1 MRPSTS
7 SCLRALL
14 AVLAA
19 ATLAS
24 ATAAT
29 ATETILYNFS
39 PALHGQ
45 QPSGGLISDAAGNL
59 YGATAWGG
67 AYGLGVVFRLTLN
80 SHGIWIETVLYNFEG
95 GSSAIYSPRGSL
107 TLDAAGNL
115 YGAAIGGGH
124 GAGGVF
130 RLTPNSTGPW
140 TETVLHSFTTESDTP
155 NGGLVFD
162 QAGNLYGTT
171 TETGKTVF
179 KLSPGSNGRWTESVI
194 YQFASPSVLNGNL
207 IVDQSGNLYGTASQ
221 IGSNAGVVFELS
233 PSSGS
238 WTEAVLYAF
247 TAGADGTYPSGGVI
261 FDGAGNL
268 YGVTEDGG
276 SGSGVVFKLTPAS
289 KSSWTETVLY
299 SFQGGSDGGTPEGI
313 LAFDQNGNLY
323 GTTYSGGTADFG
335 TAYELVSSI
344 TGWTKTTLWNY
355 TGGSDGG
362 NPAFGVTL
370 GASGQAYAA
379 SLVGSPNPPLNAN
392 SSVIEL
398 IPANGQWSETT
409 LTRFSPTDGAGPETN
424 LTAGTAGNFYGTT
437 IVGGAYGCGTVFE
450 LTKSSGGIWTETVL
464 SSFKNGLGN
473 RGGSPSALILDAEG
487 NLYGE
492 TAYGGASG
500 LGAVFEL
507 SPSAP
512 GKWTEKDLYT
522 FTGGADG
529 DHPLGGL
536 VLDAQGNLYG
546 ATEYGGSGSG
556 CGGEK
561 CGIVFKLTPSSGTW
575 SQTVIYNFTGGAT
588 DGANPGAGLVFDQ
601 NGNLYGSTQFGGN
614 VSACTKGCGAVF
626 QLSPFAGVWTE
637 HLLYMFTNAHPDGRQ
652 PAANLIFDPQGNLYG
667 TTAGGGTTHVTCCGI
682 VFKLSPNS
690 GAPWSETVLLSFPS
704 NESEGAYPDGALVL
718 DGSGNLYG
726 TTSAGG
732 QYASGT
738 VYELSPGSGGVWS
751 ETILHSF
758 GPTGLGEPDGAE
770 PSTGLVLDSS
780 GNLYGTTP
788 SGGQAIAGTVFEITP

>member
-1 MRPSTS
+1 MRPFAS
-7 SCLRALL
+7 SCLRAFL
-14 AVLAA
+14 AILAA
-19 ATLAS
+19 LTLAS
-24 ATAAT
+24 ATAFAA

-39 PALHGQ
+39 PALHGL

-67 AYGLGVVFRLTLN
+67 AYGLGVVFKLTLN
-80 SHGIWIETVLYNFEG
+80 SRGIWIETVLYNFEG

-115 YGAAIGGGH
+115 YGAAIAGGH
-124 GAGGVF
+124 GFGGVF
-130 RLTPNSTGPW
+130 RLAPNSTGPW

-194 YQFASPSVLNGNL
+194 YQFASPVILNGNL
-207 IVDQSGNLYGTASQ
+207 IVDKAGNLYGT
-221 IGSNAGVVFELS
+221 GSVGVFELTPS
-233 PSSGS
+233 SSGS
-238 WTEAVLYAF
+238 WTETLLYAF
-247 TAGADGTYPSGGVI
+247 SASPSGGLV
-261 FDGAGNL
+261 FDPVGNL
-268 YGVTEDGG
+268 YGVTEGGG
-276 SGSGVVFKLTPAS
+276 SSGLGVVFKLTPGS
-289 KSSWTETVLY
+289 NGSWTETVLY
-299 SFQGGSDGGTPEGI
+299 NFQGGSDGEFPEGI

-335 TAYELVSSI
+335 TVYELVSSI

-370 GASGQAYAA
+370 GASGQVYAA

-398 IPANGQWSETT
+398 IPANGLWGETT

-437 IVGGAYGCGTVFE
+437 IGGGAYGYGTIFE

-464 SSFKNGLGN
+464 YSFKSGLGN
-473 RGGSPSALILDAEG
+473 RGASPSALILDAEG

-492 TAYGGASG
+492 TAYGGAPG
-500 LGAVFEL
+500 FGTVFEL

-522 FTGGADG
+522 FTGGTAG

-536 VLDAQGNLYG
+536 VFDAQGNLYG

-556 CGGEK
+556 CGVAK
-561 CGIVFKLTPSSGTW
+561 CGIVFKLAPSSGTW

-601 NGNLYGSTQFGGN
+601 NGNLYGTTQFGGN
-614 VSACTKGCGAVF
+614 ASACTKGCGVVF
-626 QLSPFAGVWTE
+626 QLSPSAGVWTE

-667 TTAGGGTTHVTCCGI
+667 TTEGGGTAHATCCGI

-690 GAPWSETVLLSFPS
+690 GGPWSETVLLSFPS
-704 NESEGAYPDGALVL
+704 DKSEGAYPAGALVL

-738 VYELSPGSGGVWS
+738 VYELSLSGGIWT

-758 GPTGLGEPDGAE
+758 GPTGLGEQDGAE
-770 PSTGLVLDSS
+770 PSSGLLLDSS

-788 SGGQAIAGTVFEITP
+788 AGGQAIGGTVFEITP